1 MAGAEVMGGTSCG
14 NTPRNAKMRK
24 WLCINVMRGLWVC
37 ANASVGVR
45 HAHRWGLG
53 KGCLGLRHAH
63 TSGKGVPYLQA
74 RHAHASSVAVVF
86 RASKPQKVAFFVC
99 GNISF
104 EKVCCQDK
112 YMKKSPA
119 RSCVPCGGFLYV
131 VPFRGYPV
139 CSGKGHLAVS
149 FSHFSRGSRT
159 RAAGSASRVSSL
171 MSLPMPLR
179 MGKW

>member
-1 MAGAEVMGGTSCG
+1 MAGAEVMGGTSCD
-14 NTPRNAKMRK
+14 NTPKNA
-24 WLCINVMRGLWVC
+24 NVGKRLIDRQVRLWRV
-37 ANASVGVR
+37 ATNASVGVR

-74 RHAHASSVAVVF
+74 RHAHASSVAVAF
-86 RASKPQKVAFFVC
+86 RASKPRKVAFFVC

>member
-1 MAGAEVMGGTSCG
+1 MTGTEVGRGFSHE
-14 NTPRNAKMRK
+14 NTPRNSNRGKYLIDRWICRK
-24 WLCINVMRGLWVC
+24 C
-37 ANASVGVR
+37 ATASTPVGVR

-86 RASKPQKVAFFVC
+86 RASKPRKVAFFVC

-112 YMKKSPA
+112 YIKKSPA

-131 VPFRGYPV
+131 VLFRGIQYV
-139 CSGKGHLAVS
+139 RGKVTWQFPSATSAGARGRGRRVRL
-149 FSHFSRGSRT
+149 RGSR
-159 RAAGSASRVSSL
+159 V
-171 MSLPMPLR
+171 
-179 MGKW
+179 

>member
-1 MAGAEVMGGTSCG
+1 MAGAEVMGGTSCE
-14 NTPRNAKMRK
+14 NTPKNAGSGKCLTDR
-24 WLCINVMRGLWVC
+24 WVRC
-37 ANASVGVR
+37 VRAIASTPVGVR

-86 RASKPQKVAFFVC
+86 RASKPRKVAFFVC

>member
-14 NTPRNAKMRK
+14 NTPRSSNRGKYLIDRWICRK
-24 WLCINVMRGLWVC
+24 CAT

-53 KGCLGLRHAH
+53 KGCPGLRQAH

-86 RASKPQKVAFFVC
+86 RASKPRKVAFFVC

-119 RSCVPCGGFLYV
+119 RYTRPRGGFLYV
-131 VPFRGYPV
+131 VPFRGYSV